1 MIYYSYI
8 RENIYTKGKI
18 GVIYTEN
25 FQKKQKERPVTKT
38 ILFVTGLYSLY
49 SHAPKETKAV
59 LKKNL

>member
-1 MIYYSYI
+1 MRYYSYI

-18 GVIYTEN
+18 YVLYTEN
-25 FQKKQKERPVTKT
+25 FQKKQKEIPVTKT